1 MFDISDRSTL
11 LKSFLSLLNSEIP
24 TGTPQSIQ
32 YIFKGEI
39 IMMKW
44 LNNRKLGTKLYL
56 ILIAAVLGIIVN
68 SGVFVYELNSTAK
81 QLKKELYDEL
91 FQSTF
96 LLLNAD
102 RDFYQAN
109 QALSSYLAERSS
121 SRQVSDEYRKSY
133 EDNLSQVK
141 ERINSAKEIILADN
155 AIDSSKVESQ
165 FNAFFDDLATWETK
179 TNQLFQDTNAS
190 VTALGSLNSEF
201 NSTREKIDSIQQNL
215 ESSALSMVEAMDK
228 ENKLTINAG
237 IIIIVIL
244 AVLLFTVGILFI
256 RRVMNPI
263 KKLVEIN
270 QRVAEGDLQE
280 ELIDLQRKDEVGDLA
295 LSFNRMIDNL
305 RKMVSRIQEVSQ
317 NVNSQSVGL
326 TLSSAEVTLGAEQI
340 ASTLE
345 QLSSGAENQAN
356 LSSEISKLIEELNIQ
371 IRESNQE
378 GEMLR
383 NSSQEV
389 HEMSGQ
395 GKEQM
400 KHSVEQMKEITA
412 VVTDSVEKVKG
423 LDQKSQEIS
432 TLVDV
437 IQNIADQTNLLALN
451 AAIEAARAGESG
463 KGFAVV
469 AEEVRKLAE
478 QVRSSVVDIT
488 GIIHG
493 VQHETKMVV
502 ELLEMGFDMVESGYK
517 QIQISTEHFEA
528 INLAM
533 ADMLERI
540 QNVTANLTKIAKNSE
555 QVSQHG
561 QEVAATSE
569 QAAAGIEESSATA
582 LQQSSTVQEISG
594 SAEKLFQLSEELNEM
609 IKFFKL

>member
-1 MFDISDRSTL
+1 
-11 LKSFLSLLNSEIP
+11 
-24 TGTPQSIQ
+24 
-32 YIFKGEI
+32 
-39 IMMKW
+39 MMKW

-256 RRVMNPI
+256 RSVMNPI

-270 QRVAEGDLQE
+270 QRVAEGDLQV

-502 ELLEMGFDMVESGYK
+502 ELLEMGFDKVESGYK

-540 QNVTANLTKIAKNSE
+540 QNVTANLTKIEKNSE